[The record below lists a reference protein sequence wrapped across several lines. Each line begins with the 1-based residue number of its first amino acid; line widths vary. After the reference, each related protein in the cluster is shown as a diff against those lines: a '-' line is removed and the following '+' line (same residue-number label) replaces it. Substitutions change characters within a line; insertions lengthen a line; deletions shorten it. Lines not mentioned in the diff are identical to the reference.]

1 MTRDALLIGVDQYSA
16 ESGMAGLE
24 FAEADALALGDALR
38 AHCGFDTRVITGSS
52 VTRSMVM
59 RALQSLTGGDT
70 LLVFL
75 AVHGQ
80 MQHGCFLLHTADS
93 NADGRDALTFG
104 EIVSECAVKAGY
116 REVAFVLDACRSG
129 LSADGPAP
137 LGGVP
142 SSNATSAI
150 GNARDVVARI
160 RTHVQNVT
168 KRTQQSV
175 SNPNDV
181 AWVEVLYGCSDGES
195 CYESPDVGHGLF
207 TYGLVGSLAGM
218 QDDQLDLRA
227 WGDRATR
234 LMNTWT
240 QSAENRPR
248 QQPMHYSQTGRDGIV
263 VFDRDR
269 FSESGSAQG
278 TDDGLIPAEELR
290 DAAARMNE
298 LVRQIDGGRMLV
310 LHPVGEGGM
319 GSVWLAR
326 DGRLNRL
333 VALKRPSEEVLNSP
347 DGAQRFL
354 REARSSAGLQHDA
367 STEIYG
373 IYEPVDSDGRLI
385 PVIEMEYIDG
395 PTLREA
401 VERRGGS
408 GLPAEEVCS
417 IAEHLAA
424 VLAEAHSHGI
434 VHRDVKPD
442 NVLLR
447 SNGQP
452 KLLDFG
458 IAAAA
463 EGVLGATQFGRVTM
477 TGHALGSLNYGAP
490 EQMSGGVCDHR
501 SDIYALSATV
511 YFALTGLDPMGILAR
526 NRVPPAIVPVIEKG
540 LQHDPKDRF
549 QEMRD
554 FCDAFLAAGRRSG
567 ARHYVQELALCPH
580 CERENPEQYR
590 HCRHCGGDLQDLFR
604 DCPKCEQEIRVD
616 TAFCGQCG
624 CDVALESRRNDINDA
639 ISRDA
644 FETVVDLATE
654 GHDTHPNESEFESLA
669 DDMRRRIT
677 VRDSL
682 LARLED
688 AGNDSERLDVL
699 DQLVACLPNS
709 RSYHERCHQLE
720 NEYSELIQHIDALAD
735 ARQDYERIISLCE
748 DARVR
753 FPAITE
759 FTEKHEWATDCI
771 RRRDDLESRLESARN
786 DSDRLAIL
794 EELTELLPSSE
805 QHNSQLAELR
815 RENEL
820 LRRQIESSISRREYD
835 RAFSEIEAGESR
847 FPADTW
853 FRERTEEVRSEVSSK
868 LSELQESVRK
878 HGAADFSWL
887 KHRMLAYQA
896 LIKSCPSI
904 APELSSVLDA
914 LVRRESVAL
923 THFRG
928 HALETPGALADELG
942 LFVPHFPRVREWA
955 KANAEA
961 VKALSADL
969 RSAPGPGLGNILRK
983 LYGRIT
989 RENSQDV
996 WPVEVATETRK
1007 LRRKAI
1013 RAVIATAMLA
1023 TFFATAAFLLDVS
1036 PLVIGRRDKEAYQN
1050 VYDTV
1055 VNQADVQELGTISKT
1070 LLQLDAATE
1079 ASRSVRE
1086 LGADV
1091 FDLPRT
1097 LAILCTVAG
1106 IVVALRGMVRA
1117 VKAYDVA
1124 PVLASQVQCIRDNSK
1139 QCLLCKDREQ
1149 KRDCQACNRV
1159 GRVSLSSPDSVDA
1172 RHWRGARSGTDL
1184 FLRGSKLLLV
1194 GSLALVMVGVATSA
1208 VTTHSWES
1216 ASSEDSDAYQS
1227 VGDND
1232 VTSAAVFASRK
1243 DDEEL
1248 SVKRDHSTALKP
1260 AESNTPLARARKAL
1274 NDGNL
1279 TRAYSDGKRLYH
1291 SLTNEADKAQ
1301 AQRIWSAAWWRRFPK
1316 RDDGV
1321 LEDSLT
1327 GLTWIPP
1334 LTLGKRG
1341 YTNSTATLEDAR
1353 AIANAV
1359 SLDGYDDWRIPTI
1372 HEFDTVA
1379 VTVRDSRLYKEFWW
1393 GYSEYLLESSRTLD
1407 EQTFGKGVG
1416 NSTYPTI
1423 NHLLGRELELSFENT
1438 VFGGVA
1444 LVIVRGPIRRDVSEF
1459 IWDNRSVVRNNPRLE
1474 ALVTRP

>member
-24 FAEADALALGDALR
+24 FAEADALALGEALR

-59 RALQSLTGGDT
+59 RGLQSLPGGDT

-80 MQHGCFLLHTADS
+80 MQHGCFLLHTAES

-129 LSADGPAP
+129 LSGDGPAP

-227 WGDRATR
+227 WGDRAAR

-269 FSESGSAQG
+269 FSENGSAHG
-278 TDDGLIPAEELR
+278 TDDGLIPAEDMR

-354 REARSSAGLQHDA
+354 REARSSAGLHHDA

-463 EGVLGATQFGRVTM
+463 VGVLGATQFGRVTM

-526 NRVPPAIVPVIEKG
+526 DRVPPAIVPVIEKG

-604 DCPKCEQEIRVD
+604 ECPKCEQEIRVD

-639 ISRDA
+639 ISRDE
-644 FETVVDLATE
+644 FEIVLDLATE
-654 GHDTHPNESEFESLA
+654 GHDAHPNESEFESLA
-669 DDMRRRIT
+669 DDMRRRIAFAQQVELELQQQLKLTDEILSETTTHKQACRFGEALHLLMT
-677 VRDSL
+677 VPENVLTLRPEVSDL
-682 LARLED
+682 LAD
-688 AGNDSERLDVL
+688 CERLL
-699 DQLVACLPNS
+699 KQRTSAIQAIRMASEAGISPSLVSACEADIS
-709 RSYHERCHQLE
+709 RYRKALE
-720 NEYSELIQHIDALAD
+720 SESLNDEEFVPVCESALKKLGEVRRTNELRRKLRIVTAAVMALILLTAAGLWTQSSLRAQSARLAE
-735 ARQDYERIISLCE
+735 ATRLAKA
-748 DARVR
+748 ARVAEAAR
-753 FPAITE
+753 LAKAARVAEAARVEAESAPAVAAQRALGDPVLNSIGMTLIPIPAGEFKMGSPKTEEGHDYIESLHDITISRPFYLGACE
-759 FTEKHEWATDCI
+759 VTQSQWQSVMGTTPWKGREYVDDDDDYPATHVNWEEAVLFC
-771 RRRDDLESRLESARN
+771 RKLSSRAEEQSARN
-786 DSDRLAIL
+786 VYRLPTEAEWEYACRAGTTTAFCFGDDENGLADHAWFDRNAYAVGEKYAHAVGQMKPNAFGLYDMHGNVWEWCQDGWGYYRDLGAVDPAL
-794 EELTELLPSSE
+794 RVDLDPGRFTFRVARGGGWYRT
-805 QHNSQLAELR
+805 AELCR
-815 RENEL
+815 SANRNRNE
-820 LRRQIESSISRREYD
+820 
-835 RAFSEIEAGESR
+835 
-847 FPADTW
+847 P
-853 FRERTEEVRSEVSSK
+853 
-868 LSELQESVRK
+868 
-878 HGAADFSWL
+878 
-887 KHRMLAYQA
+887 
-896 LIKSCPSI
+896 
-904 APELSSVLDA
+904 
-914 LVRRESVAL
+914 
-923 THFRG
+923 HFRSN
-928 HALETPGALADELG
+928 DLG
-942 LFVPHFPRVREWA
+942 FRV
-955 KANAEA
+955 
-961 VKALSADL
+961 V
-969 RSAPGPGLGNILRK
+969 
-983 LYGRIT
+983 
-989 RENSQDV
+989 
-996 WPVEVATETRK
+996 
-1007 LRRKAI
+1007 
-1013 RAVIATAMLA
+1013 
-1023 TFFATAAFLLDVS
+1023 
-1036 PLVIGRRDKEAYQN
+1036 
-1050 VYDTV
+1050 
-1055 VNQADVQELGTISKT
+1055 
-1070 LLQLDAATE
+1070 
-1079 ASRSVRE
+1079 
-1086 LGADV
+1086 
-1091 FDLPRT
+1091 
-1097 LAILCTVAG
+1097 
-1106 IVVALRGMVRA
+1106 
-1117 VKAYDVA
+1117 
-1124 PVLASQVQCIRDNSK
+1124 
-1139 QCLLCKDREQ
+1139 
-1149 KRDCQACNRV
+1149 
-1159 GRVSLSSPDSVDA
+1159 
-1172 RHWRGARSGTDL
+1172 
-1184 FLRGSKLLLV
+1184 
-1194 GSLALVMVGVATSA
+1194 
-1208 VTTHSWES
+1208 
-1216 ASSEDSDAYQS
+1216 
-1227 VGDND
+1227 
-1232 VTSAAVFASRK
+1232 
-1243 DDEEL
+1243 
-1248 SVKRDHSTALKP
+1248 
-1260 AESNTPLARARKAL
+1260 
-1274 NDGNL
+1274 
-1279 TRAYSDGKRLYH
+1279 
-1291 SLTNEADKAQ
+1291 
-1301 AQRIWSAAWWRRFPK
+1301 
-1316 RDDGV
+1316 
-1321 LEDSLT
+1321 
-1327 GLTWIPP
+1327 
-1334 LTLGKRG
+1334 
-1341 YTNSTATLEDAR
+1341 
-1353 AIANAV
+1353 
-1359 SLDGYDDWRIPTI
+1359 
-1372 HEFDTVA
+1372 
-1379 VTVRDSRLYKEFWW
+1379 
-1393 GYSEYLLESSRTLD
+1393 
-1407 EQTFGKGVG
+1407 
-1416 NSTYPTI
+1416 
-1423 NHLLGRELELSFENT
+1423 LSF
-1438 VFGGVA
+1438 
-1444 LVIVRGPIRRDVSEF
+1444 S
-1459 IWDNRSVVRNNPRLE
+1459 S
-1474 ALVTRP
+1474 